1 MARKKK
7 KIRTIQDIIDD
18 IREQH
23 DKEETLLSELGEKTE
38 ESDLVDEG
46 DE

>member
-23 DKEETLLSELGEKTE
+23 DKEEMLLSELEEKTE